1 MTRRPD
7 RQMIQSSK
15 LWGGRFSGETDAL
28 MRRFNDSVGF
38 DIRLWDADI
47 RGSMAY
53 ADALAK
59 AGVITKKE
67 AAALVKGL
75 KAVHGEFAADAFV
88 VKDGDEDIHTAVE
101 RRLKEIVGDVAGKLH
116 TGRSRNDQVATDMRL
131 FCQSAI
137 ENLKSKIGTLQVSL
151 LGQAEA
157 HIPTVM
163 PGYTHL
169 QRAQPI
175 TFAHWCLSYFWQF
188 TRDVDRLED
197 CAKRTAVSPLGS
209 GALAGNP
216 FGIDREALAARLELS
231 PRRREDTNQ
240 QKNLAPSRLRGEVS
254 KNSLDGVSDRDFVV
268 ELLFCCALAGVHV
281 SRLAEDLI
289 LYSTAEFGFVT
300 FDDAYSTGSSLMPQK
315 KNPDAME
322 LARGKSGRLIGN
334 LMSLLIVLKGL
345 PMTYNKDLQEDKEG
359 LFDSLDTLGLTLP
372 VVAGAIRTL
381 RVNADK
387 MRAALDPAMLATDV
401 AEYLVRKGVPFREA
415 HHLSGRA
422 VVLAEQRGVGIDALD
437 LDDWRGISPRFDVDI
452 ASVFGYERT
461 SVSYEQS
468 VASRD
473 VTGGTSPRAVKEQI
487 RAAEVW
493 LKHTGHGEKNTQ
505 RPHTRKK

>member
-1 MTRRPD
+1 MT
-7 RQMIQSSK
+7 K

-28 MRRFNDSVGF
+28 MKRFNDSISF
-38 DIRLWDADI
+38 DIRLWEADI
-47 RGSMAY
+47 QGSIAY
-53 ADALAK
+53 ANALAK

-75 KAVHGEFAADAFV
+75 RAVHREFASGAFV

-137 ENLKSKIGTLQVSL
+137 ENLKSKIELVQAAL
-151 LGQAEA
+151 LAQAER
-157 HIPTVM
+157 HISSVM

-188 TRDVDRLED
+188 GRDAERLED
-197 CAKRTAVSPLGS
+197 CAKRTSVSPLGS

-216 FGIDREALAARLELS
+216 FDIDRLALAHELGFDAS
-231 PRRREDTNQ
+231 TNNQ
-240 QKNLAPSRLRGEVS
+240 LPITN
-254 KNSLDGVSDRDFVV
+254 NSLDGVSDRDFVA
-268 ELLFCCALAGVHV
+268 ELLFCCALTGVHL

-289 LYSTAEFGFVT
+289 VYSTAEFGFVT

-334 LMSLLIVLKGL
+334 LMSLLTVLKGL

-372 VVAGAIRTL
+372 VVAGAIGTL
-381 RVNADK
+381 RVNAHK
-387 MRAALDPAMLATDV
+387 MHAALDPAMLATDV

-422 VVLAEQRGVGIDALD
+422 VALAEGRGVGIDALD
-437 LDDWRGISPRFDVDI
+437 LDDWHSISPRFDVDI
-452 ASVFGYERT
+452 AGVFGYEREA
-461 SVSYEQS
+461 VSYEQS

-473 VTGGTSPRAVKEQI
+473 VMGGTSPRAVKEQI
-487 RAAEVW
+487 KQAKRW
-493 LKHTGHGEKNTQ
+493 LQTRHRTQ
-505 RPHTRKK
+505 VASRKT

>member
-1 MTRRPD
+1 MT
-7 RQMIQSSK
+7 K

-28 MRRFNDSVGF
+28 MKQFNDSIDF
-38 DIRLWDADI
+38 DIRLWEADI
-47 RGSMAY
+47 RGSIAY

-67 AAALVKGL
+67 AATLVKGL
-75 KAVHGEFAADAFV
+75 NIVRAEFAAGTFV

-101 RRLKEIVGDVAGKLH
+101 RRLKDIVGDVAGKLH
-116 TGRSRNDQVATDMRL
+116 TGRSRNDQIATDMRL

-137 ENLKSKIGTLQVSL
+137 QNLKSRIGSLQAAL
-151 LGQAEA
+151 LAQAAE
-157 HIPTVM
+157 HVGTVM

-188 TRDVDRLED
+188 ARDVDRLDD

-216 FGIDREALAARLELS
+216 FGVDREALAGHLFSQL
-231 PRRREDTNQ
+231 PRSGEIER
-240 QKNLAPSRLRGEVS
+240 KNKASAPPLPRGEVS
-254 KNSLDGVSDRDFVV
+254 ANSLDAVSDRDFVA
-268 ELLFCCALAGVHV
+268 ELLFCCAMVGVHL

-334 LMSLLIVLKGL
+334 LMSLLTMLKGL
-345 PMTYNKDLQEDKEG
+345 PMTYNKDLQEDKES

-372 VVAGAIRTL
+372 VVVGAIRTL
-381 RVNADK
+381 QVDAGR
-387 MRAALDPAMLATDV
+387 MGAALDPAMLATDV

-415 HHLSGRA
+415 HHVSGRA
-422 VVLAEQRGVGIDALD
+422 VALAEQRGVRLD
-437 LDDWRGISPRFDVDI
+437 ELEIGDWRSISSHFDEGIQQVFD
-452 ASVFGYERT
+452 F
-461 SVSYEQS
+461 EQS

-473 VTGGTSPRAVKEQI
+473 VVGGTSPRAVKEQI
-487 RAAEVW
+487 RAAGQW
-493 LKHTGHGEKNTQ
+493 LRRNGFARTPRQ
-505 RPHTRKK
+505 RRAHRARG

>member
-1 MTRRPD
+1 MT
-7 RQMIQSSK
+7 QKTK
-15 LWGGRFSGETDAL
+15 LWGGRFTGETDAL
-28 MRRFNDSVGF
+28 MKQFNDSIGF
-38 DIRLWDADI
+38 DIRLWEADI
-47 RGSMAY
+47 RGSIAY
-53 ADALAK
+53 ANALAK
-59 AGVITKKE
+59 AGVITRKE
-67 AAALVKGL
+67 AAALQKGL
-75 KAVHGEFAADAFV
+75 RAVRGEFATGAFM

-101 RRLKEIVGDVAGKLH
+101 RRLKEIAGAVAGKLH
-116 TGRSRNDQVATDMRL
+116 TGRSRNDQVATSMRL

-137 ENLKSKIGTLQVSL
+137 CKLQAAICKLQSAL
-151 LGQAEA
+151 LAQAKN
-157 HIPTVM
+157 HVNTVM

-175 TFAHWCLSYFWQF
+175 TFGHWCLSYFWQF
-188 TRDVDRLED
+188 ARDVDRLDD
-197 CAKRTAVSPLGS
+197 CARRTAVSPLGS
-209 GALAGNP
+209 GALAGNA
-216 FGIDREALAARLELS
+216 FGVDRAALAGDLGFS
-231 PRRREDTNQ
+231 TRRDEEE
-240 QKNLAPSRLRGEVS
+240 KNDNANFVSSLLRVQITQ
-254 KNSLDGVSDRDFVV
+254 NSLDGVSDRDFVA
-268 ELLFCCALAGVHV
+268 ELLFCCAVIGVHL

-334 LMSLLIVLKGL
+334 LMSLLAVLKGL

-422 VVLAEQRGVGIDALD
+422 VALAEQRGVKLD
-437 LDDWRGISPRFDVDI
+437 ELEIGDWRLISSHFDE
-452 ASVFGYERT
+452 SVYQVFDFEH
-461 SVSYEQS
+461 S

-473 VTGGTSPRAVKEQI
+473 VVGGTSPRAVKEQI
-487 RAAEVW
+487 RAAEAL
-493 LKHTGHGEKNTQ
+493 LKHRDRSEETTQ
-505 RPHTRKK
+505 RTRGKKK